1 MKYKFNLSKTIFR
14 HITGIYAIVAVLI
27 SAALLQTPQAQGQ
40 YHFKLYDIVPGDIV
54 PGDIVTGD
62 IVMLFHHG
70 EVLTKLSN
78 IVYCKNIGGL

>member
-1 MKYKFNLSKTIFR
+1 M
-14 HITGIYAIVAVLI
+14 
-27 SAALLQTPQAQGQ
+27 QAQGQ